1 MNFSEII
8 STGIN
13 GLRTH
18 MLRTFLTMLGIIF
31 GVGAVI
37 AMLSIGEG
45 AKREA
50 LEIINLM
57 GAKNIII
64 QNLEYEEEKLESI
77 REKSPGLSLKDFL
90 SLKEGV
96 PYIEHLSP
104 QRLIKANFIRSLDAD
119 SEDARVVG
127 TDARYPLTLN
137 LLVDRGRFFDEHDN
151 TSHANICVIGHQ
163 VRRDLFAFK
172 NPLGQRIKI
181 NQEWFEVVGTILK
194 KGKAR
199 GEIEG
204 IEIESIAND
213 IYIPINTAMKKFELQ
228 EYEPQLSEIAVTMED
243 PGFIRDAAVYIDK
256 LLFRLHRET
265 RDYKIVV
272 PEELLRQTQET
283 QRIFNIA
290 MGFIAGISLLVGGIG
305 IMNIMLASILERTR
319 EIGIRRAIGAKQ
331 IDIMSQFIAEA
342 VFISLV
348 GGLIGIAAGAGIS
361 KVVGLYTHWRTLISA
376 FSIIISFG
384 ISVSVGLIF
393 GIYPAYTASH
403 LNPIEALRYE

>member
-8 STGIN
+8 NTGFS
-13 GLRTH
+13 GLKTH
-18 MLRTFLTMLGIIF
+18 KLRTFLTMLGIIF

-45 AKREA
+45 AKKEA

-64 QNLEYEEEKLESI
+64 QNLEYEEDKLKTI

-96 PYIEHLSP
+96 PYIKHLSY
-104 QRLIKANFIRSLDAD
+104 QKLIKANFIRSIDAK
-119 SEDARVVG
+119 SDARVIG
-127 TDARYPLTLN
+127 TDARYHLTLN
-137 LLVDRGRFFDEHDN
+137 LLVDRGRFFDEFHN
-151 TSHANICVIGHQ
+151 AQHANVCVIGHQ

-172 NPLGQRIKI
+172 NPLGQMIKI
-181 NQEWFEVVGTILK
+181 NNQWFEVIGTILK
-194 KGKAR
+194 KGKAK
-199 GEIEG
+199 GEVAG

-213 IYIPINTAMKKFELQ
+213 IYIPINTALKKFEVGK
-228 EYEPQLSEIAVTMED
+228 YEPQLSEIAVTMEE
-243 PGFIRDAAVYIDK
+243 PGYIRDAAVYINR
-256 LLFRLHRET
+256 LLLRLHRDIK
-265 RDYKIVV
+265 DYKIIV

-290 MGFIAGISLLVGGIG
+290 MGCIAGISLLVGGIG
-305 IMNIMLASILERTR
+305 IMNIMLASVLERTR
-319 EIGIRRAIGAKQ
+319 EIGIRRAVGARQ
-331 IDIMSQFIAEA
+331 IDILSQFIAEA

-348 GGLIGIAAGAGIS
+348 GGMIGLGAGFGLS
-361 KVVGLYTHWRTLISA
+361 KIVSLYTHWRT
-376 FSIIISFG
+376 IITVLSVVVSFG

-393 GIYPAYTASH
+393 GIYPAYTASN